1 MKETIQVLNWDRT
14 VAGRIY
20 AENVEELLESGRYE
34 IIDDGVLR
42 CKQKDDN
49 NRRPRT

>member
-20 AENVEELLESGRYE
+20 LKDVEELLNSGDYE
-34 IIDDGVLR
+34 RINDYVIR

-49 NRRPRT
+49 NGRSGT